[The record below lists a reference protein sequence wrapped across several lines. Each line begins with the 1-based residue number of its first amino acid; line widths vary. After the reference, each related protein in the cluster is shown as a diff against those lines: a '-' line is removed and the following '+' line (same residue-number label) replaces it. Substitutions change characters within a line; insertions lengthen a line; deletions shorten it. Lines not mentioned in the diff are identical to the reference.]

1 MEQTIMEQE
10 NVKTV
15 EQYFKFRAFDMLV
28 PAHGKM
34 EFPFIAPGLQYN
46 GHLWDWDSYYSAVA
60 LMHICEYFKND
71 DDFDYARRRADVIAA
86 AKGCVLNFLNT
97 QGADGFIPIMTSEE
111 ILNDWTDRGVHWPN
125 SDANQHKPFL
135 AQSALNVSEYSG
147 DYNWFNADKLCAY
160 IDYYKR
166 EQFHSRSGLYVWKS
180 DVMIG
185 MDNNPTVYGMPYG
198 SVGDIYLNSYM
209 YAELKALAKLLKTIG
224 DNRHSVYE
232 QEAERLASAIRAEC
246 YDERDQIYY
255 SVFVDLARMHTG
267 KFHTGMPF
275 FWKSLPI
282 KIRIA
287 PCFLPVM
294 FGIAT
299 KEQAAAMIS
308 RHYRD
313 EKWLSPHGFRSTA
326 SDERVYYLGG
336 TSNPSNSLGPIWLI
350 YNYMAFESLI
360 IAGEKGEAK
369 LLLQKIIANFAR
381 DIKKSGKV
389 DECYNPDTGEAIM
402 NQSFLSWNCLII
414 KMLEEIR

>member
-1 MEQTIMEQE
+1 MLQE

-15 EQYFKFRAFDMLV
+15 EQYFKFRAFDMIV
-28 PAHGKM
+28 PAYGKM
-34 EFPFIAPGLQYN
+34 EYPFIDPGLQYN
-46 GHLWDWDSYYSAVA
+46 GHLWDWDSYYSALA
-60 LMHICEYFKND
+60 LMRICEYFKND
-71 DDFDYARRRADVIAA
+71 ADFDYERRRSEVINA

-97 QGADGFIPIMTSEE
+97 QGDDGFIPVMTSEE
-111 ILNDWTDRGVHWPN
+111 ILNEWSERSVHWPN
-125 SDANQHKPFL
+125 KDANQHKPFL

-147 DYNWFNADKLCAY
+147 DYAWFNPDKLCKY

-166 EQFHSRSGLYVWKS
+166 EQFHARSGLYVWKS

-209 YAELKALAKLLKTIG
+209 CAELKALATLLKKIG
-224 DNRHSVYE
+224 DERYEKYE
-232 QEAERLASAIRAEC
+232 QEYIRLIQTVRQEC
-246 YDERDQIYY
+246 YDERDEIYY

-287 PCFLPVM
+287 PCFLPVCL
-294 FGIAT
+294 GIAT
-299 KEQAAAMIS
+299 EEQCEKMIN
-308 RHYRD
+308 RHYLD
-313 EKWLSPHGFRSTA
+313 EKWFSPYGFRSTA
-326 SDERVYYLGG
+326 KNERVYYLGG
-336 TSNPSNSLGPIWLI
+336 TSNPSNSLGPVWLI
-350 YNYMAFESLI
+350 YNYIVFESLLK
-360 IAGEKGEAK
+360 AGRKQLAQELCEKMI
-369 LLLQKIIANFAR
+369 LNFAN
-381 DIKKSGKV
+381 DIKKTGKV